1 MKRAVLI
8 LLFLSGICYAR
19 FDSNLVAWWQL
30 NDDLATTAVVD
41 SIGSNTGTASANTDT
56 KSVVGNVNGA
66 LIFDGTDD
74 EVNCGSDTS
83 IDDIFV
89 GGGTVS
95 IWLLVSGRGENNAG
109 HAIFKGSWWIY
120 SETSTSILL
129 FGQLFDAAEL
139 SMWIFTVTPDIW
151 QHVVI
156 VYDSGL
162 GANDPI
168 VYVNGLAVTAEQFGD
183 PAANDTEVSDA
194 ASSLLLGDHSAST
207 RGWDGKIDN
216 VMLFS
221 RKLTA
226 KEARYLYNGG
236 RGLEVLGQRILRG
249 RYSGNRRIRQNIH

>member
-8 LLFLSGICYAR
+8 LLFLTGICYAR

-41 SIGSNTGTASANTDT
+41 SIGSNTGTASANTEDMT
-56 KSVVGNVNGA
+56 TPGKVNGA

-74 EVNCGSDTS
+74 VVNCGNDSS
-83 IDDIFV
+83 IDDIFM

-95 IWLLVSGRGENNAG
+95 IWLFISGRGENTAG

-120 SETSTSILL
+120 SEAFISTLL
-129 FGQLFDAAEL
+129 FGQLFDSAEL
-139 SMWIFTVTPDIW
+139 SMWTFPATPGIW
-151 QHVVI
+151 QHVVV
-156 VYDSGL
+156 VYDSSL
-162 GANDPI
+162 GANDPTI
-168 VYVNGLAVTAEQFGD
+168 YVSGVEVLATQHSG

-216 VMLFS
+216 VMLFT
-221 RKLTA
+221 KELTA
-226 KEARYLYNGG
+226 KEVKYLYNGG